1 METLLGKFENYVAE
15 HNICSHGDRILLA
28 VSGGVDSMV
37 MLSLFAQSG
46 YRIGVAHC
54 NFQLRGPEAEE
65 DEQLVAECAEKLGV
79 PHYNIRFD
87 TLREMERTGESVQMA
102 ARRLR
107 YDWFDSLCDEHGYTH
122 IAIAHHGD
130 DSVETFFI
138 NLLRGTGLRG
148 LTGISV
154 TNGRL
159 IRPLLFSTR
168 KEILDYALQ
177 KKIPFREDSSNA
189 STKYLR
195 NKFRL
200 GIVPR
205 IKEISP
211 QFTET
216 MTSNVE
222 RLTSAQSFIDR
233 GIELIRQHAVR
244 TEGDRTVIEMSLID
258 PLLPLHFVIFELM
271 RGMGFNGEVI
281 DSLGRAFAEGHG
293 SGKRFF
299 SKDSVAYIDRGR
311 IIVTPIP
318 DDESCETLVTPRT
331 ERIPC
336 GGGTLWFEHA
346 DVDDIDELR
355 QPPTVALLDEAK
367 LSYPL
372 KVRRWSEGD
381 AFVPFGM
388 GGRRKKVSD
397 MLIDDKVSLP
407 DKRRQFVVVS
417 GGDIVW
423 LVGRRIDERYAVG
436 SGTENVLRIRILPD
450 DDL

>member
-1 METLLGKFENYVAE
+1 MLQEKFRSYVRERSLCTADE
-15 HNICSHGDRILLA
+15 RILLA

-37 MLSLFAQSG
+37 MLSLFVRCG
-46 YRIGVAHC
+46 YRVGVAHC
-54 NFQLRGPEAEE
+54 NFQVRGREADE
-65 DEQLVAECAEKLGV
+65 DDVLVEQQAARYGV
-79 PHYNIRFD
+79 PYFGARFD
-87 TLREMERTGESVQMA
+87 TLAEVAATGDSVEMA

-107 YDWFDSLCDEHGYTH
+107 YGWFDKLCDEHGYDK
-122 IAIAHHGD
+122 IAIAHHAD

-138 NLLRGTGLRG
+138 NLIRGTGLRG
-148 LTGISV
+148 LTGIHV
-154 TNGRL
+154 VNGRL

-168 KEILDYALQ
+168 REIVDYALAN
-177 KKIPFREDSSNA
+177 KIPYREDSSNA

-318 DDESCETLVTPRT
+318 DDESCESLVTPRT

-397 MLIDDKVSLP
+397 MLIDDKISLP

>member
-1 METLLGKFENYVAE
+1 
-15 HNICSHGDRILLA
+15 
-28 VSGGVDSMV
+28 
-37 MLSLFAQSG
+37 
-46 YRIGVAHC
+46 
-54 NFQLRGPEAEE
+54 
-65 DEQLVAECAEKLGV
+65 
-79 PHYNIRFD
+79 
-87 TLREMERTGESVQMA
+87 MA

-107 YDWFDSLCDEHGYTH
+107 YGWFDKLCDEHGYDK
-122 IAIAHHGD
+122 IAIAHHAD

-138 NLLRGTGLRG
+138 NLIRGTGLRG
-148 LTGISV
+148 LTGIHV
-154 TNGRL
+154 VNGRL

-168 KEILDYALQ
+168 REIVDYALAN
-177 KKIPFREDSSNA
+177 KIPYREDSSNA

-318 DDESCETLVTPRT
+318 DDESCETLVTPGRSAFPAAGARFGRACGRRRYRRAASASDRRALGRSQAFLSAEGPAL
-331 ERIPC
+331 ER
-336 GGGTLWFEHA
+336 GRRFRAVRHGRAAEKGQRHA
-346 DVDDIDELR
+346 D
-355 QPPTVALLDEAK
+355 
-367 LSYPL
+367 
-372 KVRRWSEGD
+372 
-381 AFVPFGM
+381 
-388 GGRRKKVSD
+388 
-397 MLIDDKVSLP
+397 
-407 DKRRQFVVVS
+407 RRQSFAA
-417 GGDIVW
+417 
-423 LVGRRIDERYAVG
+423 R
-436 SGTENVLRIRILPD
+436 
-450 DDL
+450 

>member
-1 METLLGKFENYVAE
+1 M
-15 HNICSHGDRILLA
+15 
-28 VSGGVDSMV
+28 
-37 MLSLFAQSG
+37 
-46 YRIGVAHC
+46 
-54 NFQLRGPEAEE
+54 
-65 DEQLVAECAEKLGV
+65 AECAEKLGV

-195 NKFRL
+195 NKIRL

-222 RLTSAQSFIDR
+222 RLTAAQGFIDR
-233 GIELIRQHAVR
+233 GMALLRQQVVLSRGDVHTIEV
-244 TEGDRTVIEMSLID
+244 DRID
-258 PLLPLHFVIFELM
+258 PMLPV
-271 RGMGFNGEVI
+271 
-281 DSLGRAFAEGHG
+281 
-293 SGKRFF
+293 
-299 SKDSVAYIDRGR
+299 
-311 IIVTPIP
+311 
-318 DDESCETLVTPRT
+318 
-331 ERIPC
+331 
-336 GGGTLWFEHA
+336 
-346 DVDDIDELR
+346 
-355 QPPTVALLDEAK
+355 
-367 LSYPL
+367 
-372 KVRRWSEGD
+372 
-381 AFVPFGM
+381 
-388 GGRRKKVSD
+388 
-397 MLIDDKVSLP
+397 
-407 DKRRQFVVVS
+407 QFVVYE
-417 GGDIVW
+417 
-423 LVGRRIDERYAVG
+423 L
-436 SGTENVLRIRILPD
+436 LRG
-450 DDL
+450 

>member
-54 NFQLRGPEAEE
+54 NFQLRGPEAED
-65 DEQLVAECAEKLGV
+65 DEQLVAECAEKRGV

-195 NKFRL
+195 NKIRL

-222 RLTSAQSFIDR
+222 RLTAAQGFIDR
-233 GIELIRQHAVR
+233 GMALLRQQVVLSRGDVHTIEVDRIDPMLPVQFVVYELLRGFHFNPEVINQLYHSFENEGQSTGKHFYSRDYAAYIIRFERLEVDDLDTLQQPDNVA
-244 TEGDRTVIEMSLID
+244 LID
-258 PLLPLHFVIFELM
+258 E
-271 RGMGFNGEVI
+271 
-281 DSLGRAFAEGHG
+281 
-293 SGKRFF
+293 
-299 SKDSVAYIDRGR
+299 SK
-311 IIVTPIP
+311 
-318 DDESCETLVTPRT
+318 
-331 ERIPC
+331 
-336 GGGTLWFEHA
+336 
-346 DVDDIDELR
+346 LR
-355 QPPTVALLDEAK
+355 
-367 LSYPL
+367 YPL
-372 KVRRWSEGD
+372 RVRRWRDGD
-381 AFVPFGM
+381 SFVPFGM
-388 GGRRKKVSD
+388 SGHKKVSD
-397 MLIDDKVSLP
+397 FLVDSKVSLP

-417 GGDIVW
+417 DGEIVW
-423 LVGRRIDERYAVG
+423 IVGRRVDERFRVG
-436 SGTENVLRIRILPD
+436 SATENVLRLTAEIDPA
-450 DDL
+450 

>member
-1 METLLGKFENYVAE
+1 
-15 HNICSHGDRILLA
+15 
-28 VSGGVDSMV
+28 
-37 MLSLFAQSG
+37 
-46 YRIGVAHC
+46 
-54 NFQLRGPEAEE
+54 
-65 DEQLVAECAEKLGV
+65 
-79 PHYNIRFD
+79 
-87 TLREMERTGESVQMA
+87 
-102 ARRLR
+102 
-107 YDWFDSLCDEHGYTH
+107 
-122 IAIAHHGD
+122 
-130 DSVETFFI
+130 
-138 NLLRGTGLRG
+138 
-148 LTGISV
+148 
-154 TNGRL
+154 
-159 IRPLLFSTR
+159 
-168 KEILDYALQ
+168 
-177 KKIPFREDSSNA
+177 
-189 STKYLR
+189 
-195 NKFRL
+195 
-200 GIVPR
+200 
-205 IKEISP
+205 
-211 QFTET
+211 
-216 MTSNVE
+216 
-222 RLTSAQSFIDR
+222 
-233 GIELIRQHAVR
+233 
-244 TEGDRTVIEMSLID
+244 
-258 PLLPLHFVIFELM
+258 
-271 RGMGFNGEVI
+271 MGFNGEVI

-318 DDESCETLVTPRT
+318 DDESCESLVTPRT

-436 SGTENVLRIRILPD
+436 SGTENVLRIRILPTTICRAVRAPVRAAGGGTACRPGYFRCRRFPSIRTVHPFVCLGAFMCRYGLGR
-450 DDL
+450 DLSSWNICLFRAPEPFFRGECLEKLGERSRVCR

>member
-1 METLLGKFENYVAE
+1 MLQEKFRSYVRERSLCTADE
-15 HNICSHGDRILLA
+15 RILLA

-37 MLSLFAQSG
+37 MLSLFVRCG
-46 YRIGVAHC
+46 YRVGVAHC
-54 NFQLRGPEAEE
+54 NFQLRGREADE
-65 DEQLVAECAEKLGV
+65 DDVLVEQQAARYGV
-79 PHYNIRFD
+79 PYFGARFD
-87 TLREMERTGESVQMA
+87 TLAEVAATGDSVEMA

-107 YDWFDSLCDEHGYTH
+107 YGWFDKLCDEHPGTTRSPSLTMPT
-122 IAIAHHGD
+122 

-138 NLLRGTGLRG
+138 NLIRGTGLRG
-148 LTGISV
+148 LTGIHV
-154 TNGRL
+154 VNGRL

-168 KEILDYALQ
+168 REIVDYALAN
-177 KKIPFREDSSNA
+177 KIPYREDSSNA

-293 SGKRFF
+293 SASASFPKT
-299 SKDSVAYIDRGR
+299 A
-311 IIVTPIP
+311 
-318 DDESCETLVTPRT
+318 
-331 ERIPC
+331 
-336 GGGTLWFEHA
+336 
-346 DVDDIDELR
+346 
-355 QPPTVALLDEAK
+355 
-367 LSYPL
+367 
-372 KVRRWSEGD
+372 
-381 AFVPFGM
+381 
-388 GGRRKKVSD
+388 
-397 MLIDDKVSLP
+397 
-407 DKRRQFVVVS
+407 
-417 GGDIVW
+417 
-423 LVGRRIDERYAVG
+423 
-436 SGTENVLRIRILPD
+436 
-450 DDL
+450 

>member
-189 STKYLR
+189 LTKYLR
-195 NKFRL
+195 NKIRL

-222 RLTSAQSFIDR
+222 RLTAAQGFIDR
-233 GIELIRQHAVR
+233 GMALLRQQVVLSRGDVHTIEV
-244 TEGDRTVIEMSLID
+244 DRID
-258 PLLPLHFVIFELM
+258 PMLPVQFVVYELLRGFHF
-271 RGMGFNGEVI
+271 NPEVI
-281 DSLGRAFAEGHG
+281 NQLYHSFENEGQ
-293 SGKRFF
+293 STGKHFYSR
-299 SKDSVAYIDRGR
+299 DYAAYIDRRR
-311 IIVTPIP
+311 IIVMPIP
-318 DDESCETLVTPRT
+318 ADDTCELEADAQTRRLSCGGNIIRFERLEVDDLDTLQQPDNVALIDESK
-331 ERIPC
+331 
-336 GGGTLWFEHA
+336 
-346 DVDDIDELR
+346 LR
-355 QPPTVALLDEAK
+355 
-367 LSYPL
+367 YPL
-372 KVRRWSEGD
+372 RVRRWRDGD
-381 AFVPFGM
+381 SFVPFGM
-388 GGRRKKVSD
+388 SGHKKVSD
-397 MLIDDKVSLP
+397 FLVDSKVSLP

-417 GGDIVW
+417 DGEIVW
-423 LVGRRIDERYAVG
+423 IVGRRVDERFRVG
-436 SGTENVLRIRILPD
+436 SATENVLRLTAEIDPA
-450 DDL
+450 